1 MAAKFPEQNFYNFK
15 PSTKAGKQ
23 FDRGK
28 KNSLM
33 NGFENKDGNS
43 NGETSMLESH
53 SKEYG
58 GNSPHLTNGVSK
70 DKSDDDD
77 TNDALTNGDSNISIN
92 STNYENHT
100 GLNSANN
107 KNDFGEKTPLPSEDS
122 YLGMFVEIEEPV
134 FVKCNNCRRTFIQ
147 TAFTDH
153 KVRCQLT
160 QAQAPT
166 DTVTENQNVKS
177 NNKPKRRQPLNKSK
191 KATDLAKIVQEKSLV
206 NGNIEQHTLTRRTS
220 PHILENESSSSSSIR
235 SINSD
240 KVENLNHNSTSESD
254 PRQSSNNCSKLELQ
268 SQFKANCSTS
278 FWEKNCV
285 LDTVNEKQEGNSKSK
300 ERVDSLSTDTVNE
313 KQDANS
319 KSKEQVDSL
328 RTDTVNEKHDAN
340 SKSKE
345 QVDSLRTVLE
355 KSSEN
360 QINEQPAFTGHNS
373 PHISENCS
381 MLLSSSILTRTDEVE
396 IPPTPESDSRQS
408 SVSSSSNCSEY
419 ELQYQPKAI
428 NSTLFWKENYVLDT
442 VNEKPRKRVDSLR
455 RVHSLPDVSD
465 YTQMLSRIDAEEV
478 SSEEDYAVSEI
489 DAAVSSDNIEEID
502 THDDTLYGHVNE
514 AEKVIAS
521 RQVIIEN
528 RKISS
533 DTKLKLG
540 KKQERLTFREKEP
553 ILPELKRILNRKNL
567 KTVDS
572 SLKGAKS
579 SSSSSSS
586 DFNKLCNTLKLIK
599 DKLEISEEERSCQS
613 SGISKGTM
621 ESNFVRNPFISLQST
636 KQPKSILRKPSH
648 SFPNDS
654 KESGNTPS
662 SEFSIIDYTA
672 QQNVPTNNMTVPRQ
686 SSYSAQDVSCLNKK
700 GNLLLG
706 CSGTGPGPP
715 PPNNLKKAKR
725 NLERDNDE
733 SEIEIRTKK
742 SKPR

>member
-177 NNKPKRRQPLNKSK
+177 NNKPKRRH
-191 KATDLAKIVQEKSLV
+191 TIQEKSLV

-345 QVDSLRTVLE
+345 QVDSLRTGMSL
-355 KSSEN
+355 
-360 QINEQPAFTGHNS
+360 ILLT
-373 PHISENCS
+373 S
-381 MLLSSSILTRTDEVE
+381 MCI
-396 IPPTPESDSRQS
+396 
-408 SVSSSSNCSEY
+408 CCFFY
-419 ELQYQPKAI
+419 
-428 NSTLFWKENYVLDT
+428 
-442 VNEKPRKRVDSLR
+442 
-455 RVHSLPDVSD
+455 
-465 YTQMLSRIDAEEV
+465 
-478 SSEEDYAVSEI
+478 
-489 DAAVSSDNIEEID
+489 
-502 THDDTLYGHVNE
+502 
-514 AEKVIAS
+514 
-521 RQVIIEN
+521 
-528 RKISS
+528 
-533 DTKLKLG
+533 
-540 KKQERLTFREKEP
+540 
-553 ILPELKRILNRKNL
+553 
-567 KTVDS
+567 
-572 SLKGAKS
+572 
-579 SSSSSSS
+579 
-586 DFNKLCNTLKLIK
+586 
-599 DKLEISEEERSCQS
+599 
-613 SGISKGTM
+613 
-621 ESNFVRNPFISLQST
+621 
-636 KQPKSILRKPSH
+636 
-648 SFPNDS
+648 
-654 KESGNTPS
+654 
-662 SEFSIIDYTA
+662 
-672 QQNVPTNNMTVPRQ
+672 
-686 SSYSAQDVSCLNKK
+686 
-700 GNLLLG
+700 
-706 CSGTGPGPP
+706 
-715 PPNNLKKAKR
+715 
-725 NLERDNDE
+725 
-733 SEIEIRTKK
+733 
-742 SKPR
+742 

>member
-313 KQDANS
+313 K
-319 KSKEQVDSL
+319 
-328 RTDTVNEKHDAN
+328 
-340 SKSKE
+340 
-345 QVDSLRTVLE
+345 
-355 KSSEN
+355 
-360 QINEQPAFTGHNS
+360 
-373 PHISENCS
+373 
-381 MLLSSSILTRTDEVE
+381 
-396 IPPTPESDSRQS
+396 
-408 SVSSSSNCSEY
+408 
-419 ELQYQPKAI
+419 
-428 NSTLFWKENYVLDT
+428 
-442 VNEKPRKRVDSLR
+442 PRKRVDSLR